1 LDVLTVR
8 NLKRA
13 PGRKWFPLALFAAS
27 VAVAVAWPGYRFLV
41 LQPSNQRTWEYGMET
56 LPHIV
61 VDGNT
66 VDIHSERDFHWTTDG
81 PLSSDYV
88 DRSYDVDRL
97 QRVWFVQEPFTI
109 EPFDGFTGVAHTYLV
124 FDFED
129 QPPVA
134 VSVEARRERGERYD
148 AVRGTLNDFELIY
161 IWGTEQD
168 VTGRRAVL
176 ERNQLYMYPLVGSAD
191 SARRLFLELART
203 SQQLETQPRFYN
215 SFASNC
221 TNELAKVANRAEPGM
236 VPPNIAL
243 IFPGYADSVLYD
255 LGRIPNDAPLPSIRQ
270 RYAITDTVA
279 ATLYEPDFS
288 NLLRARLETNAD
300 AGIANSWKT

>member
-1 LDVLTVR
+1 VWL
-8 NLKRA
+8 
-13 PGRKWFPLALFAAS
+13 
-27 VAVAVAWPGYRFLV
+27 GYRFVV

-61 VDGNT
+61 IDGN
-66 VDIHSERDFHWTTDG
+66 VVHVQSERDFRWAADG

-88 DRSYDVDRL
+88 DRSFDVERL

-148 AVRGTLNDFELIY
+148 AVRGAVNDFELIY

-168 VTGRRAVL
+168 VTGRRVVL
-176 ERNQLYMYPLVGSAD
+176 DKNQLYMYPLVGSTD
-191 SARRLFLELART
+191 TGRRLFLELARA

-215 SFASNC
+215 TFASNC
-221 TNELAKVANRAEPGM
+221 TNELAKVANRAESGLI
-236 VPPNIAL
+236 PPNIAL
-243 IFPGYADSVLYD
+243 YFPGYADSLLYD
-255 LGRIPNDAPLPSIRQ
+255 LGRIPHNAPLQSIRQ
-270 RYAITDTVA
+270 RSAISGTVA
-279 ATLYEPDFS
+279 ATLYQPDFS
-288 NLLRARLETNAD
+288 SLVRSWLEANENSD
-300 AGIANSWKT
+300 A